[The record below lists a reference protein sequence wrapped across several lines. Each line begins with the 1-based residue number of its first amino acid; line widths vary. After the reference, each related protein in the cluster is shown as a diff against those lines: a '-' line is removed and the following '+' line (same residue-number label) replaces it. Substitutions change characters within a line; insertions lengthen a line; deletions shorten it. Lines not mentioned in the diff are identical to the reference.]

1 MILLANPNANPV
13 TTAAM
18 CAIAAPWLADLQGW
32 TAPTG
37 PQVIVT
43 PDQLDRAADGIAA
56 LHPPA
61 ACRGVIVAAFGDPGA
76 DRLAARLAVPVIGIG
91 PQPRGRRRRGARLC
105 GRDHHPCPAGPDR
118 RADAGAAR
126 PLSGLSHDRQPDV
139 MRDPDALDHAL
150 LDAVMRAAAAGAE
163 AVIIGGGPLAQ
174 AAVRLAPLSPVPLI
188 QPVPEAARAMARL
201 LPAEVTGPR
210 SGHGRGCRPGTG
222 TPAGGRS
229 GPAPADR
236 RRRGAG
242 R

>member
-1 MILLANPNANPV
+1 MVLLANPNANPV

-18 CAIAAPWLADLQGW
+18 CAIAAPWLAGLQAW

-91 PQPRGRRRRGARLC
+91 A
-105 GRDHHPCPAGPDR
+105 A
-118 RADAGAAR
+118 AAR
-126 PLSGLSHDRQPDV
+126 AAAQGGRAFSVATTTPALRDRIDALMQGQNGRYLGCHMTDSPNV

-201 LPAEVTGPR
+201 LAR
-210 SGHGRGCRPGTG
+210 
-222 TPAGGRS
+222 
-229 GPAPADR
+229 
-236 RRRGAG
+236 
-242 R
+242 

>member
-18 CAIAAPWLADLQGW
+18 CAIAAPWLAGLQGW

-91 PQPRGRRRRGARLC
+91 A
-105 GRDHHPCPAGPDR
+105 A
-118 RADAGAAR
+118 AAR
-126 PLSGLSHDRQPDV
+126 AAAQGGCAFAVATTTPALRDRIDALMQGQNGRYLGCHMTDSPNV

-201 LPAEVTGPR
+201 L
-210 SGHGRGCRPGTG
+210 
-222 TPAGGRS
+222 AG
-229 GPAPADR
+229 
-236 RRRGAG
+236 
-242 R
+242 

>member
-91 PQPRGRRRRGARLC
+91 A
-105 GRDHHPCPAGPDR
+105 A
-118 RADAGAAR
+118 AAR
-126 PLSGLSHDRQPDV
+126 AAAQGGRAFAVATTTPALRDRIDALMRGQPGRYLGCHMTDSPDV

-201 LPAEVTGPR
+201 L
-210 SGHGRGCRPGTG
+210 
-222 TPAGGRS
+222 AG
-229 GPAPADR
+229 
-236 RRRGAG
+236 
-242 R
+242 

>member
-18 CAIAAPWLADLQGW
+18 CAIAAPWLAGLQGW

-43 PDQLDRAADGIAA
+43 PDQLDRATDGIAA

-91 PQPRGRRRRGARLC
+91 A
-105 GRDHHPCPAGPDR
+105 A
-118 RADAGAAR
+118 AAR
-126 PLSGLSHDRQPDV
+126 AAAQGGRTFAVATTTPALRDRIDALMRGQNGRYLGCHMTDSPDV
-139 MRDPDALDHAL
+139 MRDPDALDRAL

-201 LPAEVTGPR
+201 L
-210 SGHGRGCRPGTG
+210 
-222 TPAGGRS
+222 AG
-229 GPAPADR
+229 
-236 RRRGAG
+236 
-242 R
+242 

>member
-91 PQPRGRRRRGARLC
+91 
-105 GRDHHPCPAGPDR
+105 
-118 RADAGAAR
+118 AA
-126 PLSGLSHDRQPDV
+126 
-139 MRDPDALDHAL
+139 AA
-150 LDAVMRAAAAGAE
+150 RAAAQ
-163 AVIIGGGPLAQ
+163 GG
-174 AAVRLAPLSPVPLI
+174 APLRSRPPPL
-188 QPVPEAARAMARL
+188 P
-201 LPAEVTGPR
+201 
-210 SGHGRGCRPGTG
+210 CGTG
-222 TPAGGRS
+222 STR
-229 GPAPADR
+229 
-236 RRRGAG
+236 
-242 R
+242 